1 MRNQVKRAREQAHDV
16 DRFNAKWPV
25 GTKVR
30 YWTGLHEG
38 PGKEGVTRS
47 RAELLSGHTAVVWIE
62 GASGCVAL
70 THVEVVRG

>member
-16 DRFNAKWPV
+16 ERFNQKWPV

-30 YWTGLHEG
+30 YWTGLREG
-38 PGKEGVTRS
+38 PGKEGKTS
-47 RAELLSGHTAVVWIE
+47 TDAELLGGHTAVVWIE

-70 THVEVVRG
+70 THVEVLR